1 MSAWWGG
8 NLMAVVDEELREQLF
23 ADAPAEADLWMG
35 DVNDVGGERE
45 IVPFRFGGLDFWVI
59 FASPHAEADHD
70 DDLLKLFMDTLD
82 VRDFE
87 PDEQSRLIK
96 FCRCD
101 ARQNHFIAKDWKL
114 SETSQIFQFLDVLRT
129 ILDMYF
135 RASPNIQQFF
145 YLAEG
150 RLQKA
155 YARMLK
161 KLLADLNGAL
171 TAILPEPG
179 GCYAFR
185 RA

>member
-1 MSAWWGG
+1 
-8 NLMAVVDEELREQLF
+8 MAVVDEELREQLF

-135 RASPNIQQFF
+135 RASPEHPAVLLSRRGAAAKGVCPHVEEAVGGSQRGPHR
-145 YLAEG
+145 YTARTR
-150 RLQKA
+150 RL
-155 YARMLK
+155 LC
-161 KLLADLNGAL
+161 
-171 TAILPEPG
+171 IP
-179 GCYAFR
+179 
-185 RA
+185 